1 MLGQLY
7 SKADKL
13 DRKYCNLAIILRH
26 PVCNFDA
33 WINDNYRFSEQE
45 TTQASTKEDV
55 EASAATSKE
64 DVETSAATLKEAS
77 KTTTAAAP
85 AKEASE
91 TTSASTK
98 EADTTTAAVNT
109 NEADETT
116 SATSKINSTFSSDEE
131 ETNESSKDAKE
142 EGNCK
147 PKHITQLSTYQLLM
161 TPVFIELKKMFSN
174 HLKQKMTS
182 IE

>member
-13 DRKYCNLAIILRH
+13 DRKYCNLAIILIH
-26 PVCNFDA
+26 PVSNFDA

-45 TTQASTKEDV
+45 TTPASTKEDV
-55 EASAATSKE
+55 ETSAATSKE
-64 DVETSAATLKEAS
+64 DVETSAATSKEAS
-77 KTTTAAAP
+77 KTTAAADP

-91 TTSASTK
+91 TTSAK

-109 NEADETT
+109 KEADETT

-142 EGNCK
+142 EGNYK
-147 PKHITQLSTYQLLM
+147 PKHMTQLSTYQLIM
-161 TPVFIELKKMFSN
+161 TPVFIDLKKMFFN

>member
-45 TTQASTKEDV
+45 TTPASTKEDV
-55 EASAATSKE
+55 ETSAATSKE

-77 KTTTAAAP
+77 KTTTAATP
-85 AKEASE
+85 
-91 TTSASTK
+91 
-98 EADTTTAAVNT
+98 TTAAVNT

-116 SATSKINSTFSSDEE
+116 SATSKINSTFSSDEDVKE

-147 PKHITQLSTYQLLM
+147 PKLMMTQLSTYQLIM
-161 TPVFIELKKMFSN
+161 TPIFTGLKKMFFN
-174 HLKQKMTS
+174 HIKQKMTS